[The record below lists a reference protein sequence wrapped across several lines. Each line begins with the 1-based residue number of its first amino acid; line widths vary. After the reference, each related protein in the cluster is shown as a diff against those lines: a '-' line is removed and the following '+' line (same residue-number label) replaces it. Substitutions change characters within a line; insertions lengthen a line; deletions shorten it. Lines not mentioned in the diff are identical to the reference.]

1 MTRTSTT
8 RLPREDTANVGRWAG
23 RAALAVILAM
33 AALAIATS
41 VHLRT
46 PAVSIVPA
54 LPFYIAGWMILHRV
68 GTHPIGALL
77 CGIGVILQVV
87 TFESLPWLSHLW
99 ITWLETWGFSAMF
112 AMFTWLFILFPDGD
126 ASGRWRTV
134 GWIASVLVLGGALTP
149 TITDTGDATITL
161 GANPM
166 GLSWLPES
174 TSVFSTMSIT
184 GLLVVAAIG
193 VVIRGRRAP
202 REIRPQYAPILATMA
217 ALGLFILALLM
228 ALLVDPTFTDS
239 DRFGNVL
246 WSVALVVYML
256 IPASFGVAI
265 TRYRLYDIDRVVSR
279 TVTYGLVGAVVA
291 AIYAFPVITLPG
303 LLGESNDL
311 VVAASTLAAAAA
323 FNPVRNHIQRR
334 VDHRFNRFRYD
345 SEREVTAFATRLAGN
360 VDLDLLTEDLALVV
374 DRAISPALCAVWL
387 KEVE

>member
-1 MTRTSTT
+1 MTGTSTT

-23 RAALAVILAM
+23 RAALTIILVM
-33 AALAIATS
+33 VALAIATS

-54 LPFYIAGWMILHRV
+54 LPFYIAGWVILHRV
-68 GTHPIGALL
+68 GTHPIGWLL
-77 CGIGVILQVV
+77 CGIGVILQVA

-134 GWIASVLVLGGALTP
+134 GWIASVLVLGGVLTP

-161 GANPM
+161 GANPI

-193 VVIRGRRAP
+193 VVIRGRRAARELRP
-202 REIRPQYAPILATMA
+202 RYAPILATMT
-217 ALGLFILALLM
+217 ALGVFILALLM
-228 ALLVDPTFTDS
+228 ALLADPTFTDS
-239 DRFGNVL
+239 DRFGNVV
-246 WSVALVVYML
+246 WSIALIVYML

-279 TVTYGLVGAVVA
+279 TVTYGLVAAVVA
-291 AIYAFPVITLPG
+291 VIYVFPVVTLPG

-334 VDHRFNRFRYD
+334 MDHRFNRSRYD
-345 SEREVTAFATRLAGN
+345 SEREVAAFATRLEGN
-360 VDLDLLTEDLALVV
+360 VDLDVLTDDLALVV

-387 KEVE
+387 RRVE